1 MELSHKK
8 IIGWKEDGK
17 VRRRLYKFWGGHR
30 RLEYV
35 KTSVRTS
42 AR

>member
-1 MELSHKK
+1 MGLSHKK

-30 RLEYV
+30 TGVCKDLG
-35 KTSVRTS
+35 
-42 AR
+42 